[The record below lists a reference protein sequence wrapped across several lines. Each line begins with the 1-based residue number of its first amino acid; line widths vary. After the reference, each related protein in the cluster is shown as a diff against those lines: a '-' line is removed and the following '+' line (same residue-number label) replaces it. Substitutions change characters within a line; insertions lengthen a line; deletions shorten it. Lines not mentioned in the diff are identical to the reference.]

1 MKISKELI
9 ASKCGLKYNKEVI
22 LDQDNVYD
30 FIVNHPD
37 WFESLHLNLDV
48 DHMEYGVFSD
58 GTLYKVGINHHL
70 IERVVIVT
78 KTKGYT
84 RIKGTLSYDGS
95 MFSGFQVQSND
106 RSVQGE
112 IEKILSEIHHE
123 ETRIAGAS
131 RTDAGVHALNQ
142 VFHFDTMRSD
152 DLDRWLYY
160 FHRRAPKD
168 IYIKDLE
175 IVHPLF
181 HSRYDV
187 RKKEYRYRINT
198 SEYNPLM
205 RNYEWFVP
213 GLNLEILER
222 EMKSL
227 LGSHDFS
234 SFSKGD
240 KEDKT
245 RTIYTSTVQKYPG
258 YIELV
263 FEGDGFLR
271 YMIRLIVSAL
281 VKISLGKLDTT
292 IANLLEEKSRE
303 KTIHL
308 APAGGLYLTQINY

>member
-1 MKISKELI
+1 MKITKDLI
-9 ASKCGLKYNKEVI
+9 AIKCGLKYNKEVI

-30 FIVNHPD
+30 FVLRHQE
-37 WFESLHLNLDV
+37 WFETIELGLGK
-48 DHMEYGVFSD
+48 DHMEYGYFSD
-58 GTLYKVGINHHL
+58 GTLYKVGVKDHL
-70 IERVVIVT
+70 IERIVIVS

-112 IEKILSEIHHE
+112 LEKILSEIHHE

-142 VFHFDTMRSD
+142 VFHFDTTRSD

-168 IYIKDLE
+168 MYVKDLE

-187 RKKEYRYRINT
+187 LKKEYRYRINT

-213 GLNLEILER
+213 GLDIARLEK
-222 EMKSL
+222 EMETL
-227 LGSHDFS
+227 LGTHDFS
-234 SFSKGD
+234 SFSKGE

-245 RTIYTSTVQKYPG
+245 RTIFTSSVVQHPG

-292 IANLLEEKSRE
+292 MALLLEEKSRLQ
-303 KTIHL
+303 TVHL
-308 APAGGLYLTQINY
+308 APAGGLYLTKIEY